1 MDSHGTIV
9 ELSSDWHQTH
19 IELSS
24 YSHCLRI
31 GLTLSRRESEAIFS
45 DAESGSRPWS
55 RRVIST
61 SGHGAQDLDLR
72 PRCAGSD
79 LLRPRCAG
87 SGAASLSYLVREI
100 LRTVARG
107 RRSRKCSFR
116 QPQPRIP
123 IASHPPA
130 ASPRL
135 ARSHARHART
145 KRNDFQV
152 ENLAP

>member
-45 DAESGSRPWS
+45 DPESGSRPGS

-100 LRTVARG
+100 LRNVARG
-107 RRSRKCSFR
+107 AQPEKEILAPPGPAPKITVPTPARRF
-116 QPQPRIP
+116 
-123 IASHPPA
+123 
-130 ASPRL
+130 ASPRT
-135 ARSHARHART
+135 HART
-145 KRNDFQV
+145 HDTTTSTKRSRF
-152 ENLAP
+152 PS